1 MEANTHD
8 EIFLQAMEKELK
20 NDTEAEG
27 PVRSGTVIS
36 VDNNLVF
43 LEMGGKSEVVVPLD
57 EFETPPAVGSK
68 VDVMMTGDR
77 REGVP
82 IASKTRA
89 ERMGVLDSIHEAIR
103 LELPVKGTVKEVVV
117 RDNIP
122 KGFTV
127 DLGGDLKAFL
137 PYSHID
143 TRRYEKPE
151 NIIGQKFDFVVL
163 EKRGTSIIISRRVY
177 LQKTVKKLYGKFFET
192 HQVGDVVN
200 GSVEEIDQNYII
212 LSVEGIKAF
221 LHISDFSW
229 KYLSD
234 FRGVVKYGD
243 EFEVQIISL
252 DKTKDSVKV
261 GKKQLLPNPW
271 ENIENRFAVGD
282 VIQGRVVHFRKE
294 GAVVEVEEGIEAFLH
309 VSEISWTQ
317 RVRDPKKALKKGAMV
332 EVKIKN
338 IEIDRR
344 RMDVSLR
351 ELQANPWDDA
361 EANYTRGKKL
371 SGTVSSVLDFGV
383 FIKFDDGI
391 EGILRK
397 EDVDWMENEVDLK
410 ERFKKGDKTDVIVLS
425 IEPGKERLRLG
436 IKQLSDNPLQAFSMN
451 YPKNSVVEGTVKAI
465 QEYGIVVALENNL
478 EGFIHISNI
487 NKDGAEKTED
497 TLKVGDPI
505 RAAVRYVDVAK
516 AKIELS
522 RKDLMQA
529 EEQREFQKYIVKESG
544 KTEAYSTSMGS
555 LLADQ
560 FKGLKIE
567 PEKKK
572 TEKAESAAPKKTVK
586 KKSKD
591 TESTDVEE

>member
-8 EIFLQAMEKELK
+8 EIFLQAMEKELV
-20 NDTEAEG
+20 NDTESEG

-43 LEMGGKSEVVVPLD
+43 LEMGGKSEVVVPMD
-57 EFETPPAVGSK
+57 EFETPPVIGSK
-68 VDVMMTGDR
+68 VDVVMTGDR

-89 ERMGVLDSIHEAIR
+89 ERMGVLDSIHDAIR
-103 LELPVKGTVKEVVV
+103 DELPVKGTIKEVVV

-137 PYSHID
+137 PFSHID

-151 NIIGQKFDFVVL
+151 NIVGQKFDFVVL
-163 EKRGTSIIISRRVY
+163 EKRGSSIIISRRVY
-177 LQKTVKKLYGKFFET
+177 LQKTVKKLYTKFFET
-192 HQVGDVVN
+192 HQLGDVVK

-234 FRGVVKYGD
+234 FHGVVKFGD

-252 DKTKDSVKV
+252 DKSKDSVKV

-282 VIQGRVVHFRKE
+282 VIQGKVVHFRKE
-294 GAVVEVEEGIEAFLH
+294 GAVVEIEEGIEAFLH

-317 RVRDPKKALKKGAMV
+317 RIRDPKKFLKKGAIV
-332 EVKIKN
+332 EVKVKN
-338 IEIDRR
+338 IEIERH

-351 ELQANPWDDA
+351 ELQANPWDAA
-361 EANYTRGKKL
+361 EATYTRGKKL
-371 SGTVSSVLDFGV
+371 SGAVSSVLDFGV

-397 EDVDWMENEVDLK
+397 EDVDWMENEIDLK
-410 ERFKKGDKTDVIVLS
+410 VKFKKGDKLDVIVLS

-436 IKQLSDNPLQAFSMN
+436 IKQLSDNPVQAFSMN
-451 YPKNSVVEGTVKAI
+451 YPKNSVVEGTVKEI
-465 QEYGIVVALENNL
+465 QEHGVIVALENNL
-478 EGFIHISNI
+478 EGYIHISNI
-487 NKDGAEKTED
+487 DKAGVDKIED
-497 TLKVGDPI
+497 AVKVGESI

-516 AKIELS
+516 GKIELS

-529 EEQREFQKYIVKESG
+529 EEQHEFQKYIVNENRGSD
-544 KTEAYSTSMGS
+544 TYSTSMGS

-567 PEKKK
+567 PEKKS
-572 TEKAESAAPKKTVK
+572 EKSEKSAPKKTVK

-591 TESTDVEE
+591 TENTDGEE